1 MTLETIVRRILRTG
15 RRRQVRHRR
24 SGIFAFTLMLASV
37 LFELLRGMRRRVR
50 RD

>member
-1 MTLETIVRRILRTG
+1 MTLETIVRRILQTG

-24 SGIFAFTLMLASV
+24 GSVFTFTLMLASV